1 MDNNLKNKIFISIIA
16 GCLYLIAPV
25 AFSAS
30 FDCGKAKST
39 VEKAICSNDELGKL
53 DEELAGAYK
62 LAVKEYPVQNY
73 VKARQREWIK
83 DNNYCDKNQIVSCLK
98 ANYEKRISKLKD
110 IAFIKVYS
118 NTQKFEYSDG
128 DAVAEIRKKDGKFQ
142 IDVWGGFRIHR
153 QSSNEAGK
161 PVYTGCEFEGIFT
174 SPNGGKATGLI
185 SGSAEEVFEFKIVGN
200 KITYT
205 DDRQNCIGFGSLPE
219 NLVLIGK

>member
-1 MDNNLKNKIFISIIA
+1 MFNKFIV
-16 GCLYLIAPV
+16 GCLFMIAPV

-30 FDCGKAKST
+30 FDCGKAKSP

-53 DEELAGAYK
+53 DEELAEAYK

-83 DNNYCDKNQIVSCLK
+83 DNNYCDKNKIVSCLK
-98 ANYEKRISKLKD
+98 VNYEKRISKLKD
-110 IAFIKVYS
+110 IPFIKVYS
-118 NTQKFEYSDG
+118 STQKFEYSDG
-128 DAVAEIRKKDGKFQ
+128 DTVAEIRKIDGKFQ
-142 IDVWGGFRIHR
+142 IYVWGGFRIHR

-174 SPNGGKATGLI
+174 SPNGGKATGLKN
-185 SGSAEEVFEFKIVGN
+185 GSAEEVFEFKIVGN

-205 DDRQNCIGFGSLPE
+205 DDRQNCEGFGSLPE